1 MFNKKELEVLT
12 KIKKECMKNESCST
26 CKYFSLTSRCV
37 FNHDFAI
44 DWEVGEDEVNQYT
57 EEEQNIESEE

>member
-1 MFNKKELEVLT
+1 MFSKKELEVLT

-26 CKYFSLTSRCV
+26 CKYFSLVYRCV

-44 DWEVGEDEVNQYT
+44 DWEVGEDEVNYSI
-57 EEEQNIESEE
+57 EEEDKTNE